1 MLSAGPKTSGLRET
15 RSQRLFLAAT
25 HIHPDSLTIKGDREF
40 FLFMQMRAEFHWISY
55 EMTSRRWVDATAEY
69 NRRLVGILGEAVVKK
84 NPLALLHKLGE
95 MEPRLIER
103 VMNNNFTSKRN
114 SESFWRH
121 HCTIINLVK
130 ADATTGKKHRKIPT
144 CSRCK
149 TIMYPGPTKSITN
162 HRRGICADGVK
173 SKSTAESS
181 DLPHWPQPNGIFTD
195 GRFFHTKVFFKS
207 VKEIYE
213 LAASG
218 TGLSMMLVEAQAF
231 LLMLTMRTIIL
242 TDADGEPTTAL
253 FRLYPGF
260 DVVDAGD
267 RVVNHEGTDCLR
279 IDYLEQEA

>member
-1 MLSAGPKTSGLRET
+1 MFGGTAASA
-15 RSQRLFLAAT
+15 
-25 HIHPDSLTIKGDREF
+25 
-40 FLFMQMRAEFHWISY
+40 
-55 EMTSRRWVDATAEY
+55 
-69 NRRLVGILGEAVVKK
+69 
-84 NPLALLHKLGE
+84 
-95 MEPRLIER
+95 
-103 VMNNNFTSKRN
+103 KRN

-121 HCTIINLVK
+121 HCAIINLVK
-130 ADATTGKKHRKIPT
+130 ADATTGKKHCKIPT
-144 CSRCK
+144 CSHCK

-195 GRFFHTKVFFKS
+195 VRFFHTKVFFKS
-207 VKEIYE
+207 IKEIYE

-267 RVVNHEGTDCLR
+267 RVVNHEGTDCLC